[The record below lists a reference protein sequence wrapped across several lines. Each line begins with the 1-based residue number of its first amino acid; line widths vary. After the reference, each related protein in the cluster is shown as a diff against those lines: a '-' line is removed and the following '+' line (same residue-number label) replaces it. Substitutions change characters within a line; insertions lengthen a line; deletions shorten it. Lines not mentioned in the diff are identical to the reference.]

1 MKKVHKISTLII
13 ALMLSVLLFMIS
25 INKSNGK
32 NYSVEKEYWNYT
44 NFKNELIKST
54 INEKNT
60 EIPNT
65 IGFGKTTMSEKV
77 NNEESISSANVQ
89 NDSLIIGDVDLT
101 SYPIVKYY
109 DLYMPSGKVGYVY
122 LYQKIEYDGSIDY
135 ATYQTYYYPSYYYN
149 LKDTSDVAKITN
161 NVIGTTSL
169 SPKYQVNMIEIE
181 SDENAESSKEGTLI
195 VANRAYNG
203 SFYSNEIYCDIA
215 AVIRVH
221 IVDPRTEVLSITQP
235 PMEVELLGN
244 KEEGIVLTDKS
255 LQDAKY
261 LEDGGAIETTPPLS
275 PKSFSYGAVPTLTV
289 TPKSIGKSIVQ
300 RRYQYEKQAD
310 FQSLNVGFITE
321 IKWDLTSAP
330 SYVDVVNFDVRDSSD
345 IPIQQTKEITIIKEF
360 IEINGNKLTIN
371 EIPEDF
377 RLDYNYIYNGQ
388 ITTGSL
394 TFENAIKDI
403 NDNENPTLMWK
414 INILVDKRNSS
425 NETLLSITEINH
437 DNLSDY
443 IWLKQKGLNEEDERT
458 ITGTYQVTSTDN
470 LLNYNIKNYY
480 DKKQLNYI
488 VEWYD
493 EDTNEHIKESETR
506 HGIINEIVEV
516 TSEDKIIEGYTF
528 NPDNKNNIMG
538 AKIDENDITLRLYF
552 KKSKSEQEN
561 PVTKDYI
568 SIVIIISFISLL
580 TFLFFTIK
588 KEIQLNKK

>member
-588 KEIQLNKK
+588 KRNSIK